1 MMLEYQQTIDSH
13 IYREDSITMNFNTN
27 EKINQ
32 VSENTLVI
40 GIDIAKYKH
49 FACAIDNR
57 GRVLQKSFPIAQS
70 HMGFEAF
77 YERLLALKAI
87 HDKQEILVGFEP
99 TGHYW
104 MNLAAFLTNYGI
116 PFVMVNPMHV
126 NRSKELDDNLQ
137 TKNDQKD
144 ALVIARLMRDGRFSY
159 PRILAGVEAELR
171 NGATLRAKIQEDLN
185 ALQNRSIRWLDRFF
199 LEFTQVFKSFGKMAY
214 AVLEKTPLPSDINGK
229 TPEELLFLYRQVEG
243 MKSPQLPKAKQLV
256 EVAESSIGVTEGLVM
271 ARFEIATLLSQIQ
284 LMQTQLEK
292 LTAQLIELAKQMS
305 DYDYLASV
313 PGIGDITIVDLLSEV
328 GSLTQY
334 AHPRQLIKLAGLTLR
349 ENSSGQ
355 QKGQKRISKRGRRQ
369 LRALLFRV
377 MMALIKHNPAFRALH
392 EYYTTR
398 ANNPLRKKQSIVVL
412 CGKLVKILHALCKK
426 KTMFDE
432 HQMMK
437 DFAHFQMTA

>member
-1 MMLEYQQTIDSH
+1 
-13 IYREDSITMNFNTN
+13 MNFNTN

-40 GIDIAKYKH
+40 GIDIAKHKH
-49 FACAIDNR
+49 YACAIDDR

-70 HMGFEAF
+70 RIGFENL
-77 YERLLALKAI
+77 YERLMALKATY
-87 HDKQEILVGFEP
+87 DKHEILVGFEP

-159 PRILAGVEAELR
+159 PRHLEGIESELR
-171 NGATLRAKIQEDLN
+171 NGTTLRSKVQEDLN
-185 ALQNRSIRWLDRFF
+185 ALQNRIIRWLDRFF
-199 LEFTQVFKSFGKMAY
+199 PEFTQVFKSFGKMAY
-214 AVLEKTPLPSDINGK
+214 AVLEMTPLPTDIVGK
-229 TPEELLFLYRQVEG
+229 SPEELLFLYRQVEG
-243 MKSPQLPKAKQLV
+243 MKCPQLPKAKQLV
-256 EVAESSIGVTEGLVM
+256 EVAESSIGLTEGLVM
-271 ARFEIATLLSQIQ
+271 AKFEIATLLSQHK
-284 LMQTQLEK
+284 LMQVQLDE
-292 LTAQLIELAKQMS
+292 LTAQLVELAKQMT
-305 DYDYLASV
+305 DYEYLASV
-313 PGIGDITIVDLLSEV
+313 PGIGDVTIVDLLSEV

-355 QKGQKRISKRGRRQ
+355 QKGQKRISKRGRRK

-377 MMALIKHNPAFRALH
+377 MMPLILHNPAFKQLH

-398 ANNPLRKKQSIVVL
+398 TINPLRKKQSIVVL
-412 CGKLVKILHALCKK
+412 CGKLLKILHALCKK
-426 KTMFDE
+426 KTMFNE
-432 HQMMK
+432 HQMMT
-437 DFAHFQMTA
+437 DFASLQTAA